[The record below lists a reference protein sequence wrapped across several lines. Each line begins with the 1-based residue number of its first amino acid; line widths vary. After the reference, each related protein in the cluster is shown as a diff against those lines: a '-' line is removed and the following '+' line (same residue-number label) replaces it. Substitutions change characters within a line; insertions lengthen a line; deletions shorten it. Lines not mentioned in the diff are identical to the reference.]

1 MSDRGS
7 QTESTDPREPITDPG
22 DEGTE
27 SDRTERRR
35 VCRDTGREQGL
46 VGAYDI
52 WLCRQSFRELARE
65 MGFRKYD

>member
-1 MSDRGS
+1 MSDVD
-7 QTESTDPREPITDPG
+7 STDSASESAPDADQP
-22 DEGTE
+22 DE
-27 SDRTERRR
+27 RTGNTR

-65 MGFRKYD
+65 MGFRKYE